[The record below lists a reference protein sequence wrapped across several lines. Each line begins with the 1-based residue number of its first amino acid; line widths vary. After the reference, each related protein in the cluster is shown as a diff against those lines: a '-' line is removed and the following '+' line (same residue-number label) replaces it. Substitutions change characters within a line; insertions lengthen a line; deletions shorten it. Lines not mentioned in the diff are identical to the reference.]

1 MDLTTR
7 SIVFKWFS
15 NRVKQVGDCI
25 YYMPQ
30 VQAEWKISEKQ
41 VNKIECEIGK
51 NLSKPQQQQ
60 MKSPLR
66 KRNTRKKI

>member
-25 YYMPQ
+25 YSMPQ
-30 VQAEWKISEKQ
+30 VQADWKITEK

-51 NLSKPQQQQ
+51 NVSKVPSILP
-60 MKSPLR
+60 KSPLR
-66 KRNTRKKI
+66 KRTTRKKV